1 MDIYRLSISEM
12 GNMLRNKEIS
22 SEELVSKYLDRL
34 EELEDKVSSFITLRN
49 RAEIVEEARE
59 IDRKISNDEE
69 LPPLAGVPV
78 AIKDNIATKGIKT
91 TCASKILENFVP
103 PYDATIIKKLKT
115 QGAIIV
121 GKTNMDEFAMGSS
134 TENSIFKTTKNP
146 WALDR
151 VPGGSSGGSAA
162 AVAAGQIP
170 YALGSSTGGSIR
182 QPASF
187 CGIVGLKPTYGLIS
201 RYGLVA
207 FASSLDQI
215 GPLTRNVEDCAVVL
229 DAITGHDVKDSTS
242 VDKEKEDYLSSIKG
256 DIKGM
261 KIALPKEYF
270 AQGINEEIKA
280 KVLEAVKVLEG
291 LGAEVEEVSL
301 PYTDYGLATYYIIA
315 PAEAS
320 SNLARFDGV
329 RYGKRAEE
337 FQSIEELFIKTRSEG
352 FGEEVKRR
360 IMVGTYCLS
369 SGYYDAYYKRAQK
382 VRTLIKNDFEN
393 VFKKYDVIV
402 SPTSPILPFK
412 VGEKADDPM
421 SMYMSDVLTVCI
433 NLAGIPSVSIPC
445 GMVNG
450 LPVGMQIIG
459 NVFDESKI
467 LKVAYNYEK
476 NSESIG
482 LPVIGGEYSEL

>member
-59 IDRKISNDEE
+59 IDRKISNGEE

-482 LPVIGGEYSEL
+482 LPVIGGEDSEL

>member
-49 RAEIVEEARE
+49 REEIVEEARE
-59 IDRKISNDEE
+59 IDRKISNGEE

-103 PYDATIIKKLKT
+103 PYDATIIKKLKA

-134 TENSIFKTTKNP
+134 TENSTFKTTKNP

-242 VDKEKEDYLSSIKG
+242 VGKEKEDYLSSIKG

-482 LPVIGGEYSEL
+482 LPAIGGEDSEL